1 MAFLAKGRS
10 RCNMQLEPGVL
21 TNKAGQV
28 CAETGNPVV
37 RLLSGV
43 RALFRKLEEP
53 VEVLRW
59 SCPQQRGPT
68 RSDR

>member
-37 RLLSGV
+37 RLLLGV
-43 RALFRKLEEP
+43 RALFRKLGGTRGGAEVELPPTEGTNEE
-53 VEVLRW
+53 
-59 SCPQQRGPT
+59 
-68 RSDR
+68 